1 MSQNDK
7 PNSNNTIKSSF
18 DLKDLMNGAAN
29 PQLQSLL
36 SQQLQNMNMSNLPNM
51 TNSSNNNNN
60 KKELS
65 KEEIRKKLNDKIR
78 NSELSRMGK
87 NVQQQNYVKELK
99 SNPIVKQMGDNI
111 DINTIVEQV
120 MKSNNLPDNKQ
131 QRKSVKRQVEGLVDK
146 MKKDNETK

>member
-36 SQQLQNMNMSNLPNM
+36 SQQLQNMNMSNIPSM
-51 TNSSNNNNN
+51 TNSSNNSNN

-65 KEEIRKKLNDKIR
+65 REEIRKKLNDKIR

>member
-1 MSQNDK
+1 MSQSDK

-36 SQQLQNMNMSNLPNM
+36 SQQLQNMNMSNIPSM
-51 TNSSNNNNN
+51 TNSSNNSNN

-65 KEEIRKKLNDKIR
+65 REEIRKKLNDKIR